1 MSEKTKKAKKA
12 KKPIQIL
19 RERHGGMSDKL
30 KEWRKESRRI
40 KKAIKEQLKTKPMM
54 IPELAEAIGDPS
66 HLIFYHVIAM
76 RRWEDVV
83 ETGKN
88 EDDFII
94 YGMKG
99 QEYE

>member
-1 MSEKTKKAKKA
+1 MSEKAKKA

-19 RERHGGMSDKL
+19 RERHGGMSDDL

-40 KKAIKEQLKTKPMM
+40 KKAIKEQLKAKPMM
-54 IPELAEAIGDPS
+54 IPELTEAIGDPS

-76 RRWEDVV
+76 KRWEDVI

-88 EDDFII
+88 EDDYII
-94 YGMKG
+94 YGLKG

>member
-1 MSEKTKKAKKA
+1 MSEKPKKA
-12 KKPIQIL
+12 KKPIQIF
-19 RERHGGMSDKL
+19 RERQGGMSDKL
-30 KEWRKESRRI
+30 KDWRKESRRI
-40 KKAIKEQLKTKPMM
+40 KKAIREQLKTKPMM

-76 RRWEDVV
+76 RRWEDVE

-94 YGMKG
+94 YGIKG